1 MVMTVAHVLGGGPV
15 WPLWMTGAL
24 LFGGAVAAMAV
35 PLRLRRVCLAVAGVG
50 LLSTCVV
57 YALLPSAPS
66 APRGLSVQIAAP
78 PTTTAITSPVLVKVC
93 GSTSAIPGPG
103 RLLSISVD
111 GRQVAEVG
119 ADTAVV
125 SMSAGTHTLGAE
137 LVTSQ
142 HRAYAPPLLTVVT
155 VTVSGIG
162 PIGTA
167 PDCPASPR
175 SVP

>member
-1 MVMTVAHVLGGGPV
+1 MMTVAHILGGGPV
-15 WPLWMTGAL
+15 WPLWLTGAL

-35 PLRLRRVCLAVAGVG
+35 PLRARRVCLAVAGLG
-50 LLSTCVV
+50 LVSTCVV

-78 PTTTAITSPVLVKVC
+78 STATAITSPVLVKVC
-93 GSTSAIPGPG
+93 GGASAIPGTG

-111 GRQVAEVG
+111 GRQVAEVS

-125 SMSAGTHTLGAE
+125 SMSAGSHTLRAE

-142 HRAYAPPLLTVVT
+142 HREYAPPVLTDVT
-155 VTVSGIG
+155 VTVTGIG
-162 PIGTA
+162 PLGTA
-167 PDCPASPR
+167 PDCPAPANSGP
-175 SVP
+175 